1 MALQSSGAITFTNL
15 VNEFGAPYPN
25 VQYNVPWLKWEPQT
39 PWVKASLGGGN
50 AANLSLIHISEPTRP
65 Y

>member
-25 VQYNVPWLKWEPQT
+25 VQYNVD
-39 PWVKASLGGGN
+39 S
-50 AANLSLIHISEPTRP
+50 H
-65 Y
+65 